1 MLAGKGRNLPLRS
14 NHTAYGAAVLR
25 PCFCERRYKSD
36 REEITQGMALFTT
49 LYSGSSGNCAL
60 VRHGS
65 KYLLVDMGKSC
76 RTTLTALRKLGLAIA
91 DCEGIL
97 ITHEHSDHIKGLRVF
112 LKKYPL
118 PLYASEPVLEYL
130 RENVEL
136 PAGLPM
142 YEADPEGFCVGQM
155 MVRPFA
161 TSHDS
166 VGSLGYRISLP
177 DGQEL
182 GFATDLGCYTE
193 AVEEGLRGCRT
204 VMLESNYDDGMIL
217 VSDYPYYL
225 KRRIQSRS
233 GHLSNS
239 DCAAALPALAQNGT
253 RNFVLGHLS
262 QNNNLGLLAQQ
273 ASEQALLQAGLE
285 RGDFTLQIANRSQ
298 LSQPVLL

>member
-1 MLAGKGRNLPLRS
+1 MAI
-14 NHTAYGAAVLR
+14 
-25 PCFCERRYKSD
+25 FCP
-36 REEITQGMALFTT
+36 
-49 LYSGSSGNCAL
+49 LYSGSSGNSTYLDAGESAL
-60 VRHGS
+60 LIDLGV
-65 KYLLVDMGKSC
+65 SC
-76 RTTLTALRKLGLAIA
+76 RAAVTALQQLGADFSKLK
-91 DCEGIL
+91 GIL

-130 RENVEL
+130 REHVEL
-136 PAGLPM
+136 PAGLPL

-225 KRRIQSRS
+225 KRQHPVEQA
-233 GHLSNS
+233 GTFQQLTAPLH
-239 DCAAALPALAQNGT
+239 CPALPQNGT

>member
-1 MLAGKGRNLPLRS
+1 MAI
-14 NHTAYGAAVLR
+14 
-25 PCFCERRYKSD
+25 FCP
-36 REEITQGMALFTT
+36 
-49 LYSGSSGNCAL
+49 LYSGSSGNSTYLDAGESAL
-60 VRHGS
+60 LIDLGV
-65 KYLLVDMGKSC
+65 SC
-76 RTTLTALRKLGLAIA
+76 RAAVTALQQLGADFSKLK
-91 DCEGIL
+91 GIL

-130 RENVEL
+130 REHVEL

-253 RNFVLGHLS
+253 RNPHFIPPDH
-262 QNNNLGLLAQQ
+262 
-273 ASEQALLQAGLE
+273 
-285 RGDFTLQIANRSQ
+285 
-298 LSQPVLL
+298 

>member
-1 MLAGKGRNLPLRS
+1 MAI
-14 NHTAYGAAVLR
+14 
-25 PCFCERRYKSD
+25 FCP
-36 REEITQGMALFTT
+36 
-49 LYSGSSGNCAL
+49 LYSGSSGNSTYLDAGESAL
-60 VRHGS
+60 LIDLGV
-65 KYLLVDMGKSC
+65 SC
-76 RTTLTALRKLGLAIA
+76 RAAVTALQQLGADFSKLK
-91 DCEGIL
+91 GIL

-130 RENVEL
+130 REHVEL
-136 PAGLPM
+136 PAGLPL

-225 KRRIQSRS
+225 KRRIESPR
-233 GHLSNS
+233 GHLDNNE
-239 DCAAALPALAQNGT
+239 CAAKILELVQQGCQKFALC
-253 RNFVLGHLS
+253 HLS
-262 QNNNLGLLAQQ
+262 RENNTPDLALGAVRSALVAAGVTPGPGVRVQAQKR
-273 ASEQALLQAGLE
+273 SEPSE
-285 RGDFTLQIANRSQ
+285 WMEF
-298 LSQPVLL
+298 

>member
-1 MLAGKGRNLPLRS
+1 MAI
-14 NHTAYGAAVLR
+14 
-25 PCFCERRYKSD
+25 FCP
-36 REEITQGMALFTT
+36 
-49 LYSGSSGNCAL
+49 LYSGSSGDSTYLDAGESAL
-60 VRHGS
+60 LIDLGV
-65 KYLLVDMGKSC
+65 SC
-76 RTTLTALRKLGLAIA
+76 RAAVTALQQLGADFSKLK
-91 DCEGIL
+91 GIL

-112 LKKYPL
+112 LKKHPL

-204 VMLESNYDDGMIL
+204 VMLESN
-217 VSDYPYYL
+217 
-225 KRRIQSRS
+225 
-233 GHLSNS
+233 LS
-239 DCAAALPALAQNGT
+239 LI
-253 RNFVLGHLS
+253 H
-262 QNNNLGLLAQQ
+262 
-273 ASEQALLQAGLE
+273 
-285 RGDFTLQIANRSQ
+285 I
-298 LSQPVLL
+298 

>member
-1 MLAGKGRNLPLRS
+1 MAI
-14 NHTAYGAAVLR
+14 
-25 PCFCERRYKSD
+25 FCP
-36 REEITQGMALFTT
+36 
-49 LYSGSSGNCAL
+49 LYSGSSGNSTYLDAGESAL
-60 VRHGS
+60 LIDLGV
-65 KYLLVDMGKSC
+65 SC
-76 RTTLTALRKLGLAIA
+76 RAAVTALQQLGADFSKLK
-91 DCEGIL
+91 GIL

-204 VMLESNYDDGMIL
+204 VMLESNYDKRLLQI
-217 VSDYPYYL
+217 SSYPYLL
-225 KRRIQSRS
+225 KRRIAGPK
-233 GHLSNS
+233 GHLCND
-239 DCAAALPALAQNGT
+239 DCAGILPQLVKQRTTRLILA
-253 RNFVLGHLS
+253 HLS
-262 QNNNLGLLAQQ
+262 QENNSPEVARRTAL
-273 ASEQALLQAGLE
+273 QALTEEKLEEGL
-285 RGDFTLQIANRSQ
+285 DFTLDIAQRYEASRVI
-298 LSQPVLL
+298 LI